1 MSRRTILSTDR
12 LTVTAW
18 LPEDF
23 GDLLA
28 LHSDPLTMRFV
39 GYGRPDTDGE
49 ARSRL
54 DGYLDEQ
61 QVRGWTKWRVENR
74 EGEMIGRAGFG
85 EVGGCSELAYAFRR
99 GQWGQ
104 GFATEIAGAL
114 ACWHLEHPAPEL
126 PSGGLCAHVEV
137 GNHASVRV
145 LEKVRFEYVDTRVYV
160 GVDCDLF
167 RFSAA
172 ADLGPS
178 LTVRSGC
185 SSSAAPSYR

>member
-12 LTVTAW
+12 LTVTQW

-23 GDLLA
+23 DDLLA
-28 LHSDPLTMRFV
+28 LHSDPLTMRFI
-39 GYGRPDTDGE
+39 GYGRPDTHGE

-61 QVRGWTKWRVENR
+61 QIRGWTKWRVENR
-74 EGEMIGRAGFG
+74 DGEMIGRAGFG
-85 EVGGCSELAYAFRR
+85 EVDGCRELAYAFRR
-99 GQWGQ
+99 DQWGR

-114 ACWHLEHPAPEL
+114 VDWHLEHPAPEL
-126 PSGGLCAHVEV
+126 SSCGLCAHVEV

-167 RFSAA
+167 RLPVE
-172 ADLGPS
+172 DIDCPS
-178 LTVRSGC
+178 T
-185 SSSAAPSYR
+185 